1 MGLFTNYI
9 AYRVG
14 KRVVTRLQR
23 IQRAQ
28 HDAVQGDPECLN
40 YESFCK
46 NYGSCDNM
54 DCDYGL

>member
-1 MGLFTNYI
+1 MGLITNYI

-14 KRVVTRLQR
+14 KRVATPRCPP
-23 IQRAQ
+23 RAQ

-46 NYGSCDNM
+46 NYGSCDDM
-54 DCDYGL
+54 ECDYG

>member
-1 MGLFTNYI
+1 MGLITNYI

-14 KRVVTRLQR
+14 KRVATRR
-23 IQRAQ
+23 CPPRAQ
-28 HDAVQGDPECLN
+28 HDAVQGDPDCLN

-54 DCDYGL
+54 ECDYGL

>member
-1 MGLFTNYI
+1 MGLVTNYI

-14 KRVVTRLQR
+14 KRVATRKR
-23 IQRAQ
+23 PAVAQ

-54 DCDYGL
+54 ECDYGL